1 MGLCYR
7 CEYRAL
13 FHETGN
19 GPRCE
24 CQDPKSSVRSCY
36 MYKPVKPVVLAPNEG
51 DSRPMFAGAMISC
64 RSHFVRVAEG
74 RIRGKGFDDGVV
86 LYWDFA

>member
-1 MGLCYR
+1 
-7 CEYRAL
+7 
-13 FHETGN
+13 
-19 GPRCE
+19 
-24 CQDPKSSVRSCY
+24 

-74 RIRGKGFDDGVV
+74 RIRGKGFDDGMV